1 MIWSGVFQTMVV
13 GVVFS
18 RHGNKLDPSMG
29 SLLPS
34 HNCDDEAE
42 VKMDMGWINT
52 YTHVI
57 MHLL

>member
-1 MIWSGVFQTMVV
+1 MSQLIVV

-18 RHGNKLDPSMG
+18 RHGNTLDASMG

-42 VKMDMGWINT
+42 VKMDMGWVNT

>member
-1 MIWSGVFQTMVV
+1 MIWSGGSQLIVV
-13 GVVFS
+13 GVVCS
-18 RHGNKLDPSMG
+18 RHGNTLDASMG

-42 VKMDMGWINT
+42 VKMDMGWVNT